1 MMIEHRQLYID
12 GQWVSPSTDDT
23 LEVRSPSTE
32 ELIGRVPSVSPL
44 DIDRAVSA
52 ARAAFDTGAW
62 PTLAPSERAE
72 YLRAV
77 RKGLLARADEIA
89 AVIAAE
95 AGLPVKLWARVEM
108 GLPFIDY
115 FVDLAERYEFEQLRT
130 GPSSDVLV
138 RREPVGVV
146 AAILP
151 FNAPLNIALMKIAPA
166 LLAGCTVVFKPDPNT
181 PLHSFILA
189 EIFHEA
195 GLPPGVINFVP
206 AEREA
211 SEALVTHD
219 GVDHVSFTGSSATGR
234 IVGGICGSQLKRC
247 TLELGGKSAAVVLDD
262 ADLSTVIPALAALG
276 FMNNGEACVAQS
288 RVLAPR
294 RLYPEIVDGL
304 AAAASALSTGDPLD
318 PNTDI
323 GPLITAAQRQRVE
336 GFVARGVEA
345 GAKVAA
351 GGRRPDGLERGWYFE
366 PTILSDVDNGM
377 EVAQEEIFGPV
388 VSVIA
393 YENEAEAVALANG
406 TAYGLSGTVWTSDY
420 DWGQRIAT
428 QVRTGN
434 FGINT
439 FGMDPCAP
447 FGGWKQS
454 GLGYELGREG
464 LEEFL
469 APKSVHVPADW
480 KSKRHADRG

>member
-1 MMIEHRQLYID
+1 MMIEHRQLFID
-12 GQWVSPSTDDT
+12 GQWARPATDEV

-32 ELIGRVPSVSPL
+32 ELIGRVPAVSTL
-44 DIDRAVSA
+44 DVDRAVTA
-52 ARAAFDTGAW
+52 ARSAFDTGAW
-62 PTLAPSERAE
+62 PTLTPHERAD

-77 RKGLLARADEIA
+77 RKGLLARGDEIA
-89 AVIAAE
+89 EVLAAE

-115 FVDLAERYEFEQLRT
+115 FVELAEGFEFEELRT

-138 RREPVGVV
+138 RREPIGVV

-151 FNAPLNIALMKIAPA
+151 FNAPLNIALMKIVPA

-189 EIFHEA
+189 EIVHEA

-206 AEREA
+206 AQRE
-211 SEALVTHD
+211 SSLALVAHQ

-234 IVGGICGSQLKRC
+234 IVGGVCGSQLKRC
-247 TLELGGKSAAVVLDD
+247 TLELGGKSAAIVLDD
-262 ADLSTVIPALAALG
+262 VDLSAVLPVLAGSG
-276 FMNNGEACVAQS
+276 FMNNGEACVLQS

-294 RLYPEIVDGL
+294 RRYSEIVE
-304 AAAASALSTGDPLD
+304 AFTTVAASLSTGDPHDLQ
-318 PNTDI
+318 TDV
-323 GPLITAAQRQRVE
+323 GPLITESHRERVE
-336 GFVARGVEA
+336 GFVTRGVRA
-345 GAKVAA
+345 GAQVAV
-351 GGRRPDGLERGWYFE
+351 GGSRPRGLEKGWYFE
-366 PTILSDVDNGM
+366 PTILSNVENGM

-388 VSVIA
+388 VSIIPYDDDA
-393 YENEAEAVALANG
+393 QAVALANDS
-406 TAYGLSGTVWTSDY
+406 AYGLSGTVWTADY
-420 DWGQRIAT
+420 SRGHHIAT

-464 LEEFL
+464 FEEFL
-469 APKSVHVPADW
+469 ATKSVHVPMDW
-480 KSKRHADRG
+480 KDKAEGRS